1 MKEKKLSS
9 FEALGQLQ
17 FDDLA
22 PDPIDTPTP
31 LSTVKKQTLEA
42 HYSSKGRAGKVV
54 TLIKGFEGDK
64 TELKDL
70 GKALKNAL
78 KVGGTIKDNT
88 LLIQGNNR
96 ERIIELLEEM
106 GHWVKRVGG

>member
-22 PDPIDTPTP
+22 PDPIDIPTP
-31 LSTVKKQTLEA
+31 LPTVKKQTLEA

-88 LLIQGNNR
+88 LLIQGNHR
-96 ERIIELLEEM
+96 ERIIELLEDM
-106 GHWVKRVGG
+106 GHRVKRVGG